1 MNDYEKLEY
10 IHSYLQEVEN
20 GHADCGM
27 LPHAIAFIEDIR
39 EKHPQAP
46 WQSKDMTYPRPYGTS
61 ERHKN

>member
-27 LPHAIAFIEDIR
+27 LPHAIAFVEDIR

-46 WQSKDMTYPRPYGTS
+46 WQSKDMTYPRP
-61 ERHKN
+61 